1 MSDDND
7 GVYRTNI
14 CLIFN
19 PRVVVRHFGLLDW
32 VSDFFI
38 DMENKVTGT
47 GINPRVSYTAG
58 GKFARNGSAMTI
70 VTLKSI
76 LDRCASNEFKNREKG
91 ASGCILPYISTKLGE
106 RPFVH
111 EGVVILDLDRFNK
124 EPGLRGK
131 ENLIYDKFEEITSKY
146 MCNILAMNFSYS
158 HNLHIFVYDRNVVDA
173 ESYNKMQLIYT
184 TYFAWVV
191 KKILDIDFRD
201 YKDALDDH
209 QKAHQKLFV
218 NYSPYK

>member
-38 DMENKVTGT
+38 DMESKVTTT

-58 GKFARNGSAMTI
+58 GKFARNGSVMTI

-76 LDRCASNEFKNREKG
+76 LKRCASNEFKNREKG
-91 ASGCILPYISTKLGE
+91 ASGCILPYVSTKLGE

-124 EPGLRGK
+124 EPGLQGK
-131 ENLIYDKFEEITSKY
+131 ENLIYDKF
-146 MCNILAMNFSYS
+146 
-158 HNLHIFVYDRNVVDA
+158 
-173 ESYNKMQLIYT
+173 
-184 TYFAWVV
+184 
-191 KKILDIDFRD
+191 
-201 YKDALDDH
+201 
-209 QKAHQKLFV
+209 
-218 NYSPYK
+218 